1 MPSRLDQIYEELKS
15 SSDKEVVVELPA
27 NENQFELDIKGNFLS
42 VGQKA
47 LELTGFS
54 EKQMSSMS
62 VWDVIAEEDHDLM
75 LEKFAPD
82 RKVKSK
88 ESYEVTILSKDGQR
102 VRIKVEIEFVFEG
115 KRIKRIMGWFFPV

>member
-1 MPSRLDQIYEELKS
+1 MPDRLDQIFEELKS
-15 SSDKEVVVELPA
+15 SSDKEEEA
-27 NENQFELDIKGNFLS
+27 GSDNQFELDLKGNFLS
-42 VGQKA
+42 AGQMA
-47 LELTGFS
+47 LEMSGYS
-54 EKQMSSMS
+54 EDQILSMS

-88 ESYEVTILSKDGQR
+88 ERYEVTILSKEGQR

-115 KRIKRIMGWFFPV
+115 KRIKTIKGRLFPV